1 MDSFTAAGE
10 NTKLGGM
17 PWRTFFADSWG
28 QQNDFLTVLIQS
40 VIYNNATLSFSIQ
53 LFLLHILGLSQLSRE
68 QPALFSFLKK
78 PQMLLILEELLKF
91 FGAGWAESL
100 LSWPKCPLLRFGI
113 PPNSPKWLLPWF
125 SCSLSLQEAEL
136 WCSLK
141 SSGTAAPGWGLRPLT
156 EVGRNLILCT
166 DHHSLKFSCSL
177 PPGIAAVTPNPTWAH
192 YTNNPRNEL

>member
-91 FGAGWAESL
+91 FSAGWAESL

-125 SCSLSLQEAEL
+125 SCSLLFVLAGSRAVMFPKIL
-136 WCSLK
+136 WH
-141 SSGTAAPGWGLRPLT
+141 SSPWVRAQTPHWGWEESDFVHRSSLT
-156 EVGRNLILCT
+156 EIQLLFPTWN
-166 DHHSLKFSCSL
+166 SCSDSKPYL
-177 PPGIAAVTPNPTWAH
+177 SSL
-192 YTNNPRNEL
+192 YK